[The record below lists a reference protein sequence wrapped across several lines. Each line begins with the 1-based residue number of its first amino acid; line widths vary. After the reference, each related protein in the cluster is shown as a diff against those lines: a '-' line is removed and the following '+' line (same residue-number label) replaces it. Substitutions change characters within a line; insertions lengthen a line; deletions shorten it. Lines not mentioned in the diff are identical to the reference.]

1 MERTVFIGMNS
12 MDLSVGTGRRTM
24 AGGEAGNILT
34 ALLPVSPI
42 DCGSWTEIPKQTKFV
57 FTGRSGAG
65 QRENQLF
72 NGYWKQTGSKT
83 LYVSIAAEFRTVM
96 N

>member
-1 MERTVFIGMNS
+1 MERTVFIDMKS

-34 ALLPVSPI
+34 ALLPVSPTAY
-42 DCGSWTEIPKQTKFV
+42 GSWTEIPKQTKFV

-72 NGYWKQTGSKT
+72 NGYWKQTGSKI
-83 LYVSIAAEFRTVM
+83 LYVPTAAEFQAAM

>member
-1 MERTVFIGMNS
+1 MERTAFIGMKPMNRA
-12 MDLSVGTGRRTM
+12 GIGRRMM

-34 ALLPVSPI
+34 ALILVSPTAY
-42 DCGSWTEIPKQTKFV
+42 GGWTEIPKQTKFV

-83 LYVSIAAEFRTVM
+83 LYVSTASEFRAAM